1 MKPNSSV
8 EVKSFEIKD
17 CTLIALATG
26 IRAQN
31 LRELKEQLSYIQP
44 DSIYYHFWGSLLRPR
59 FDDPEYH
66 NDFALWAAHQL
77 HDPIL
82 AERLAVIDP
91 SEYSSIRELREELL
105 EIMEARL
112 DEVEFPLY
120 SRRDNQF
127 EFIRSQIVIFN
138 TKMQLK
144 KPSEFRKILPGFSAG
159 SIFYHFIDARRRT
172 DTNVDDLQNWLSN
185 FGDKYNDLCQSISEI
200 DPYFSSLTKLREQ
213 LVNVFQSYFEEGKQ

>member
-1 MKPNSSV
+1 MKTNSSV

-66 NDFALWAAHQL
+66 NDFAFWAAHQL

-82 AERLAVIDP
+82 AERLAVVDP
-91 SEYSSIRELREELL
+91 SEFSSISNLREELL
-105 EIMEARL
+105 EIMNERL
-112 DEVEFPLY
+112 DEVEYPLY
-120 SRRDNQF
+120 SRRENQF

-138 TKMQLK
+138 SKIKVK
-144 KPSEFRKILPGFSAG
+144 KPAEFKSILPRFSTG

-172 DTNVDDLQNWLSN
+172 ETNIDDLQNWLIN
-185 FGDKYNDLCQSISEI
+185 FGDKYTDLSQSISEI

-213 LVNVFQSYFEEGKQ
+213 LVNVFQSYFEGEK